1 MAEEIT
7 NAKTKNNGLFGFLRK
22 ITKAEEFG
30 IFISLLFI
38 GVILSFV
45 TEQFANP
52 KNLVQVLRQS
62 AYVATMAV
70 GMLFVISQGDIDLSV
85 AAIYNLS
92 VIIMA
97 YAMEGGLNPNWVIP
111 FGILAGTILG
121 LVNGLLMIWLRLP
134 AMIITLGTLTIY
146 KSLSLVLSNATTI
159 AGFPNKEHWFFTV
172 VGGKILGGNV
182 HASVIIMLLVAIF
195 GYVLYVHTKFGRH
208 VCAVGA
214 NRKAAQYAG
223 LNVDRIRI
231 LSMTLNG
238 AIAAIS
244 GMGTLAFLAA
254 ADPSF
259 GAGSEMMVIASTI
272 IGGASLAGGSGSIIG
287 AIIGALMVSV
297 IRNGLTLLGV
307 SPYWQG
313 TITGVTIIGA
323 VALDYII
330 KRRGTQ
336 Q

>member
-1 MAEEIT
+1 MVADSNTETKKENGFVTFIKRIT
-7 NAKTKNNGLFGFLRK
+7 R
-22 ITKAEEFG
+22 AEEFG
-30 IFISLLFI
+30 IFISLVLI

-45 TEQFANP
+45 TEQFAMP
-52 KNLVQVLRQS
+52 TNLVQVLRQT

-70 GMLFVISQGDIDLSV
+70 GMLFVISQGDIDISV

-97 YAMEGGLNPNWVIP
+97 YAMKNGMSPDWVIP
-111 FGILAGTILG
+111 FGIFVGAVLG
-121 LVNGLLMIWLRLP
+121 LTNGLMMVALKLP
-134 AMIITLGTLTIY
+134 ALIITLGTMAIY

-159 AGFPNKEHWFFTV
+159 ARFPNKEHWFFTV
-172 VGGKILGGNV
+172 VGGKILGGNI
-182 HASVIIMLLVAIF
+182 HASVIIMLIVAVG
-195 GYVLYVHTKFGRH
+195 GYILYMHTKFGRH

-214 NRKAAQYAG
+214 NRRAAQYAG
-223 LNVDRIRI
+223 LKVDKIRV
-231 LSMTLNG
+231 LSMTLCG

-244 GMGTLAFLAA
+244 GMGTLAFLKA

-287 AIIGALMVSV
+287 ALIGALMVSV
-297 IRNGLTLLGV
+297 IRNGLTLLGI

-313 TITGVTIIGA
+313 TITGVTIIIA

-330 KRRGTQ
+330 KRRRAQ
-336 Q
+336 S